1 MNIPF
6 VSIGKQFEPLKEEFI
21 QVFKEI
27 GASGQYIM
35 GEALEDFENEI
46 ANYCETKYALGLA
59 NGSDALFLALK
70 AMDIGEGDEVITCP
84 NSFIASA
91 WVIESTKAKTVFVDC
106 AEDYNIDVNKIE
118 DAITSKTKAILPV
131 HLTGRPAHMDEINNI
146 AKKNGLRVLED
157 SAQAIGAKYKGKRV
171 GGLGD
176 AAGFS
181 LHPLKNLG
189 VIGDGGVFTTN
200 DEHLYETVKKLRNHG
215 LKNRDECELWGF
227 NSRLDALQAR
237 IASIKLKHLDN
248 WNNRFREIADIYRE
262 NLSDIVVTPIDFDHE
277 ESVYHNFVIR
287 VEAEIRDKLMDFMLS
302 KGVETKIHYPI
313 PIHLQECS
321 KNLEYK
327 AGDFPRTEAYAKEMI
342 SLPIYPELNDSEID
356 IVINTLKDFFNKI

>member
-70 AMDIGEGDEVITCP
+70 AMNIGEGDEVITCP

-106 AEDYNIDVNKIE
+106 SEDYNIDVNKIE

-146 AKKNGLRVLED
+146 AKKNKTVQPTLLFLGRLKRYKRVDLVIE
-157 SAQAIGAKYKGKRV
+157 AVARLGYAKYAGLAGMPPVAQFV
-171 GGLGD
+171 GALD
-176 AAGFS
+176 N
-181 LHPLKNLG
+181 LLG
-189 VIGDGGVFTTN
+189 VRSPDRVRRRF
-200 DEHLYETVKKLRNHG
+200 HPCPRRRRH
-215 LKNRDECELWGF
+215 
-227 NSRLDALQAR
+227 AR
-237 IASIKLKHLDN
+237 
-248 WNNRFREIADIYRE
+248 
-262 NLSDIVVTPIDFDHE
+262 
-277 ESVYHNFVIR
+277 
-287 VEAEIRDKLMDFMLS
+287 
-302 KGVETKIHYPI
+302 
-313 PIHLQECS
+313 
-321 KNLEYK
+321 
-327 AGDFPRTEAYAKEMI
+327 
-342 SLPIYPELNDSEID
+342 
-356 IVINTLKDFFNKI
+356 

>member
-1 MNIPF
+1 MKVPF
-6 VSIGKQFEPLKEEFI
+6 VSIGKQFDPLKEEFI
-21 QVFKEI
+21 QVFEEI
-27 GASGQYIM
+27 GSSGQYIM

-46 ANYCETKYALGLA
+46 ANYCQTKYALGLA

-70 AMDIGEGDEVITCP
+70 AMNVGEGDEVITCP

-118 DAITSKTKAILPV
+118 DAITSKTKAIIPV
-131 HLTGRPAHMDEINNI
+131 HLTGRPADMDEINDI
-146 AKKNGLRVLED
+146 AKNNNLYVVED

-200 DEHLYETVKKLRNHG
+200 EKHLYETVKKLRNHG

-237 IASIKLKHLDN
+237 IASIKLRHLEN
-248 WNNRFREIADIYRE
+248 WNKRFREIADIYRQ
-262 NLSDIVVTPIDFDHE
+262 NLCDLVITPNDLDHE
-277 ESVYHNFVIR
+277 EPVYHNFVIR
-287 VEAEIRDKLMDFMLS
+287 VEANIRDKLMDFMMN

-321 KNLEYK
+321 KNLGYSI
-327 AGDFPRTEAYAKEMI
+327 GDFPKTENFAKEMI
-342 SLPIYPELNDSEID
+342 SLPIYPELENSDLD
-356 IVINTLKDFFNKI
+356 IVVGTLKEFFN

>member
-21 QVFKEI
+21 RVFEEI
-27 GASGQYIM
+27 GVSGQYIM

-46 ANYCETKYALGLA
+46 ADYCETKYALGLA

-70 AMDIGEGDEVITCP
+70 AMNIGEGDEVITCP

-106 AEDYNIDVNKIE
+106 SEDYNIDVNKIE
-118 DAITSKTKAILPV
+118 DAITPRTKAIIPV
-131 HLTGRPAHMDEINNI
+131 HLTGRPADMDEINRI
-146 AKKNGLRVLED
+146 AERNGLKVVED

-200 DEHLYETVKKLRNHG
+200 DQYLYNTVKKLRNHG

-248 WNNRFREIADIYRE
+248 WNNRFREIADIYRK
-262 NLSDIVVTPIDFDHE
+262 NLSDLVITPVDLNHE
-277 ESVYHNFVIR
+277 EPVYHNFVIR
-287 VEAEIRDKLMDFMLS
+287 VEAEIRDKLMEFMLS

-321 KNLEYK
+321 KNLSYK
-327 AGDFPRTEAYAKEMI
+327 VGDFPKTESYAKEMI
-342 SLPIYPELNDSEID
+342 SLPIYPELNDSEIE
-356 IVINTLKDFFNKI
+356 IVIKTLKDFFK